1 MCECLMWMLCYFTL
15 MIPTLA
21 LLQEDIILTRIKDG
35 FKNQKSNK
43 LLMPLSSF
51 TQMSVK
57 VQQRE
62 TRVHIPLRQIQKT
75 RSEEIVF
82 SKLLNDHHTSVLSRY
97 GKGESLVEV
106 TVNKTDTKEKVFT
119 SCQLQ
124 LSNFVGQIE
133 VGTPPQSF
141 DVIFDTG
148 SSNLWVDSKD
158 CSAKDCLGHPQF
170 DRNASST
177 FEPTKNVVNMTFGS
191 GSIEG
196 QIVKDTVKL
205 GPVSVPHQRFGAV
218 TDERG
223 IVFSKFSEGLLGLSL
238 PKLSSNVYTPVFE
251 NVIHRGVLA
260 KNDMSFYYDFTGHK
274 SNVMFGE
281 PSPEYFHAPL
291 QFIDIDERTPGFW
304 QIQMKDIYVVKENGE
319 EEALGLCPDGPCKAI
334 ADTGTHLLTA
344 PSAVMPTLLEHF
356 DNNGDCNLEGMPTMK
371 FVFQDQ
377 HGTYDFT
384 LEPEYYTR
392 SAVTKCKLAAM
403 ALDISEPKGPLFILG
418 NIFMQKFFTVY
429 SRSPDRLGI
438 AEAKNIQK
446 PQPNIKE
453 WNNIRGILSG
463 VLNKNVVD
471 EIMDGSPDAAMK
483 EIAGIKNLLDGMAK
497 LTKLAKVP
505 KKVEKD
511 EAGDAGE
518 SR

>member
-1 MCECLMWMLCYFTL
+1 MLMRERLLWMLCYFTL

-21 LLQEDIILTRIKDG
+21 LLQGDIILTRVKDG
-35 FKNQKSNK
+35 SKNQKSNQ
-43 LLMPLSSF
+43 LLIPMPMTSF
-51 TQMSVK
+51 TQTSVK
-57 VQQRE
+57 VAKKQ
-62 TRVHIPLRQIQKT
+62 TRVHIPLRQVVKS
-75 RSEEIVF
+75 RSDEIVY
-82 SKLLNDHHTSVLSRY
+82 SKLLNDHHTSVLSWY
-97 GKGESLVEV
+97 GRKNSLVEV
-106 TVNKTDTKEKVFT
+106 AANKTNSEQKVFT

-124 LSNFVGQIE
+124 LSNFVGQIS
-133 VGTPPQSF
+133 VGTPLQDF

-158 CSAKDCLGHPQF
+158 CNAKDCLGHPQY
-170 DRNASST
+170 DRNSSST
-177 FEPTKNVVNMTFGS
+177 FEPTKNLVNMTFGS

-196 QIVKDTVKL
+196 QIVKDTVQL

-260 KNDMSFYYDFTGHK
+260 KNDLSFYYDFAGKK
-274 SNVMFGE
+274 SNVMLGE

-291 QFIDIDERTPGFW
+291 QFIDIDDRTPGFW

-344 PSAVMPTLLEHF
+344 PSEVLPILLEQF
-356 DNNGDCNLEGMPTMK
+356 DNDGDCNLEGMPTMK

-392 SAVTKCKLAAM
+392 SAVTKCKLAVM
-403 ALDISEPKGPLFILG
+403 GLDIQEPKGPLFILG

-429 SRSPDRLGI
+429 SRNPDRLGI
-438 AEAKNIQK
+438 AEAKNINK
-446 PQPNIKE
+446 PKPNIKE
-453 WNNIRGILSG
+453 WDNIREILDG
-463 VLNKNVVD
+463 VLNKDVVNQ
-471 EIMDGSPDAAMK
+471 IMDSNPTDALK
-483 EIAGIKNLLDGMAK
+483 EIAGIKNLLDSLSK
-497 LTKLAKVP
+497 ITKLAKVP
-505 KKVEKD
+505 RKAED
-511 EAGDAGE
+511 